1 MTEVPATPDARL
13 QQAGKPVDPA
23 SAKQSMKDKFA
34 AAIPALPSAARAFR
48 LALTAGAIFVVYHF
62 LPFSVMGAFRW
73 LQPPQGLIFVDS
85 PEVYTRE
92 RLINERSSEEVW
104 LNRKLEEADSPEALA
119 GITRLIEKRIELGAG
134 AEIKDGDKPL
144 DAPAAKPG
152 DYLSFDQKVRLQSAN
167 RDFILQ
173 KIVENR
179 LDDRHDLAGNSLYI
193 LKFDTTVVAND
204 HSNRRALVR
213 IGLIS
218 PLPPNRLAS
227 GQHDRQTGI
236 FTTVLDTDDRALTFM
251 NTVYNQFLRD
261 APERLNRA
269 IGDIVPGTA
278 ANSVETQVKQEVAK
292 EFGISASQVSI
303 THDKESV
310 EVRDPNAK
318 PGDPKKF
325 KYQVYLDFAGVGE
338 LVQFVALTDDPKL
351 PVVPAFSSAERKINF
366 ELIEEDCKRLPGKQ
380 VISVDSRLTGLMTI
394 GSEHEKLRGYFGLK
408 DGAAHVR
415 FYSNLHGY
423 MLQESSNQLGLMKLL
438 EKSMPKDVPQQQ
450 KQQNDLLTMRF
461 EALPLLA
468 GSQPVLKR
476 ETSDEHCRSISVSL
490 RTGLMNFINKARD
503 FNNYAYSALPRQ
515 SPVAIVDDIVESVAI
530 RLPAPG
536 GGSFW
541 ENLGFASS
549 ERSRTRGA
557 ALQSRVTSFGE
568 LTEGPSAGD
577 GSVTVGWII
586 DPLAGNVGES
596 TDRMISSA
604 DSVMAIVS
612 VPSWW
617 PHLRLRI
624 KREWLEPDG
633 STVPAKS
640 LADLGHKP
648 KETESTAQTTST
660 DPDLDKSGHVL
671 EPKAGSPLAAA
682 KSAEDGGQQ
691 VEIEYVVNLPYLRNA
706 LEAVVIRND
715 NRQPSIGSVTCENRA
730 VANQGAI
737 VLVPQCVIRGNRL
750 WRNPVVLAGVS
761 RHSRLTVL
769 PNMEGL
775 LVEFD
780 SGVSACENILSVW
793 TSEGVANKQL
803 PPCVYSPGRTNVQY
817 QEKTR

>member
-1 MTEVPATPDARL
+1 MTEVPASPDVPT
-13 QQAGKPVDPA
+13 GKPVEPVPT
-23 SAKQSMKDKFA
+23 KPGLKEKIA
-34 AAIPALPSAARAFR
+34 AAIPAVPSVSRALR
-48 LALTAGAIFVVYHF
+48 LALAAGAIFVIYNF

-119 GITRLIEKRIELGAG
+119 GITRLIEKRIALGSG

-261 APERLNRA
+261 APERLNRV
-269 IGDIVPGTA
+269 IGGIVPGTA
-278 ANSVETQVKQEVAK
+278 ANGVEAQIKQEVAK

-303 THDKESV
+303 AHDKESV

-351 PVVPAFSSAERKINF
+351 PVVPAFSSAERKINL

-380 VISVDSRLTGLMTI
+380 VIAADSRLTGLMTI
-394 GSEHEKLRGYFGLK
+394 GPEHKELRRYFGLK

-423 MLQESSNQLGLMKLL
+423 MLQESSNQMGLMVLL
-438 EKSMPKDVPQQQ
+438 EKSMPKESSQQQ
-450 KQQNDLLTMRF
+450 KHQNDLLTMRF

-468 GSQPVLKR
+468 GNQAVLQRK
-476 ETSDEHCRSISVSL
+476 SGDEHCRSISVSL

-515 SPVAIVDDIVESVAI
+515 SPVAIVDDIVESVAT

-596 TDRMISSA
+596 SDRMVSSA

-633 STVPAKS
+633 STVPARS

-648 KETESTAQTTST
+648 KETENAPAES
-660 DPDLDKSGHVL
+660 L
-671 EPKAGSPLAAA
+671 EPGLRESEREPESKAGSPLSTA
-682 KSAEDGGQQ
+682 KRAEDKEQP
-691 VEIEYVVNLPYLRNA
+691 VDIEYVVNLPYLRNA

-803 PPCVYSPGRTNVQY
+803 PPCVYTPGRTNIQY

>member
-1 MTEVPATPDARL
+1 MSEFPSNAPIDR
-13 QQAGKPVDPA
+13 QQAGKPADPA
-23 SAKQSMKDKFA
+23 SAKPGMKNKIATTLPGMPAAPRAVRFA
-34 AAIPALPSAARAFR
+34 LAAIAV
-48 LALTAGAIFVVYHF
+48 LAIYNF
-62 LPFSVMGAFRW
+62 LPFSIMGVFRW

-104 LNRKLEEADSPEALA
+104 LNRKLDEADSPEALA
-119 GITRLIEKRIELGAG
+119 GITRLIEKRIQIGAG

-144 DAPAAKPG
+144 DGPAAKPG
-152 DYLSFDQKVRLQSAN
+152 DYLSFDQKVRLQGAN

-218 PLPPNRLAS
+218 PLPPNRTAGS
-227 GQHDRQTGI
+227 QGQDKSGI

-261 APERLNRA
+261 APERLNRV
-269 IGDIVPGTA
+269 IGGIVADATGST
-278 ANSVETQVKQEVAK
+278 ETQIKQEVAK
-292 EFGISASQVSI
+292 EFGISSSQVSI
-303 THDKESV
+303 THGKDKV
-310 EVRDPNAK
+310 EVRDPAAK
-318 PGDPKKF
+318 PEDPKKVM
-325 KYQVYLDFAGVGE
+325 YQVYLDFAGVGE
-338 LVQFVALTDDPKL
+338 LVQFVALTGDPKL
-351 PVVPAFSSAERKINF
+351 STVPVFSSAERKINF
-366 ELIEEDCKRLPGKQ
+366 ELIEESCKRLPGKQ
-380 VISVDSRLTGLMTI
+380 GIAAESRLTGLVTI
-394 GSEHEKLRGYFGLK
+394 AAEHTKLRRYFGLK
-408 DGAAHVR
+408 NDDANVR
-415 FYSNLHGY
+415 FYSSLHGY
-423 MLQESSNQLGLMKLL
+423 ILEEGSNQSGLMTLL
-438 EKSMPKDVPQQQ
+438 EKSMPVETTDQQ
-450 KQQNDLLTMRF
+450 KHQNDLLAMRF

-468 GSQPVLKR
+468 GNQPVLSR
-476 ETSDEHCRSISVSL
+476 EAGDQPCQSISVSL

-515 SPVAIVDDIVESVAI
+515 SPVAIVDDIVESVAT

-541 ENLGFASS
+541 ESLGFAGS
-549 ERSRTRGA
+549 ERSRSRGA

-586 DPLAGNVGES
+586 DPLAGNIGES
-596 TDRMISSA
+596 SDRMVSTA

-640 LADLGHKP
+640 LADLGRKAG
-648 KETESTAQTTST
+648 ETERSASDAPTGPDFDDSERGLGSTTESPSEST
-660 DPDLDKSGHVL
+660 
-671 EPKAGSPLAAA
+671 
-682 KSAEDGGQQ
+682 KSAKDGEQP
-691 VEIEYVVNLPYLRNA
+691 VDIEYVVNLPYLRNA

-730 VANQGAI
+730 IADKGAI
-737 VLVPQCVIRGNRL
+737 KLAPQCVIRGNRL

-775 LVEFD
+775 LVEFE

-803 PPCVYSPGRTNVQY
+803 PPCVYTPGRTNVQY
-817 QEKTR
+817 QEKTQ